1 MATRG
6 ALRAAHLHFTMA
18 LTSATALDHWPLALY
33 IGRMCNPFAIRPP
46 RHRTTAELL
55 RQCDFARAL
64 PRQAERLVEEAERAI
79 SAERQEELE
88 DVSG

>member
-1 MATRG
+1 
-6 ALRAAHLHFTMA
+6 
-18 LTSATALDHWPLALY
+18 
-33 IGRMCNPFAIRPP
+33 MCNPFAIRPP
-46 RHRTTAELL
+46 THRTTAELL